1 MVTAKIPSKVARKT
15 YKPVRV
21 PVRVTAITPSLQE
34 VIGPEP
40 QAATDIDISSV
51 QYSKIYSIALT
62 RWYSIVEQSMASYAH
77 IQNSRCDKSPSNTH
91 KDGC

>member
-51 QYSKIYSIALT
+51 QYS
-62 RWYSIVEQSMASYAH
+62 IV
-77 IQNSRCDKSPSNTH
+77 
-91 KDGC
+91 

>member
-15 YKPVRV
+15 YKRV

-51 QYSKIYSIALT
+51 QYS
-62 RWYSIVEQSMASYAH
+62 IV
-77 IQNSRCDKSPSNTH
+77 
-91 KDGC
+91 